1 MPTGAKLIGA
11 ICFAALAYFLS
22 DLTKPLLFDTEGTRV
37 GMLSPVNAF
46 IGWLMGW
53 TIMGKGAGHTY
64 RQSLGY
70 AFTTLTATVFW
81 CLLIWSGHKMLGNS
95 VNLRYDGPMEALQQM
110 GAMFFEYLALIWDKS
125 VLIPALVGTV
135 FVAWLSEYF
144 ARRWT

>member
-22 DLTKPLLFDTEGTRV
+22 DLTKPLLADTEGTRV

-70 AFTTLTATVFW
+70 AFTTLAATVFW
-81 CLLIWSGHKMLGNS
+81 CLLIWSGYEMIKNS
-95 VNLRYDGPMEALQQM
+95 TRLRYDGPIEAVQDMSQI
-110 GAMFFEYLALIWDKS
+110 AI
-125 VLIPALVGTV
+125 
-135 FVAWLSEYF
+135 EYF
-144 ARRWT
+144 MLIAVEPVILPAVIGTLFVSWLTEFFGRRWS